1 VFKKNEMGD
10 GVRSMKEEDIRVEK
24 VVMFVTGMCMD
35 ESAGPSGG
43 GLGEGQAR
51 RILSVTLK

>member
-1 VFKKNEMGD
+1 
-10 GVRSMKEEDIRVEK
+10 MKEENIRVEK
-24 VVMFVTGMCMD
+24 VVTFVTGMCVD

-43 GLGEGQAR
+43 GLAEGRER